1 MISSSSSTDQD
12 NIRELTEALRQ
23 LDLAQ
28 DRVTAVLRRLTREE
42 THTVNLGPNPR
53 TRGRRVRAVH
63 TVPGDQEN
71 DIVNEEQ
78 FVLPNSNFRV
88 GDRVRI
94 LNPSALQQDRGMVMG
109 PAKRRGFVLVRT
121 SNGDIILR
129 IPRNLQVIGNAAPNF

>member
-1 MISSSSSTDQD
+1 M
-12 NIRELTEALRQ
+12 
-23 LDLAQ
+23 
-28 DRVTAVLRRLTREE
+28 
-42 THTVNLGPNPR
+42 
-53 TRGRRVRAVH
+53 RAVH

-109 PAKRRGFVLVRT
+109 PARRRGFVLVRT
-121 SNGDIILR
+121 SNGDIILH